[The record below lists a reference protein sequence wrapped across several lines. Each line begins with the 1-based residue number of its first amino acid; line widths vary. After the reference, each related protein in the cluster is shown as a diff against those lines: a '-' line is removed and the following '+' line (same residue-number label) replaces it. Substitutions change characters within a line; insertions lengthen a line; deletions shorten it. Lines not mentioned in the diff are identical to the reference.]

1 METSAARAAA
11 LRINGVEPDLVV
23 YVPGRPVGYERVAVD
38 GRTGRRFT
46 QKRTSDYMSMIYSVV
61 TCARRGRP
69 IFPLAEWVFVDIWI
83 RTSGKSWPDADNV
96 VKSVCDGSAGVLW
109 TAGSKGARD
118 DRYVLPRVQGY
129 ETGCKIPEEGVVIA
143 VTRLSQIT
151 WES

>member
-1 METSAARAAA
+1 MQTNEARLAA

-23 YVPGRPVGYERVAVD
+23 QVPGRPVGYERVAVD
-38 GRTGRRFT
+38 GRTNRRFT
-46 QKRTSDYMSMIYSVV
+46 QKRTSDYMSKIFSVA

-69 IFPLAEWVFVDIWI
+69 MFPVAEWVFVDIWI
-83 RTSGKSWPDADNV
+83 STSGKSWPDADNV
-96 VKSVCDGSAGVLW
+96 IKSICDGAAAVLW

-129 ETGCKIPEEGVVIA
+129 ETGCRVMDEGVVIA
-143 VTRLSQIT
+143 VTRQSQIT